1 MPVAPLFAV
10 LAALCAQ
17 GPFDG
22 GPRWRDAAPSSA
34 PWLPGALAFTAGG
47 ETLFDVAQG
56 TNARAALHSSAPAR
70 GGAALTPLASLAL
83 SGVSGSVDAAAGDDV
98 DELYVVVQRSVG
110 SGGLRATELARLAM
124 SPQGGLVERWRV
136 PIGVPGNGGAR
147 VLASRDG
154 GRVAVALGD
163 SSAGTLLVEWR
174 AGPDGA
180 TLASH
185 AAAAGPLRAFAASAD
200 LGCVATVAGSELRV
214 LRGDGTLEHAE
225 TLPGS
230 TNALALAAEARVL
243 AVGALGQVRV
253 LAGGNAGWVL
263 SSSIPGV
270 GAELPVRAAL
280 DDDGS
285 TLALGWWES
294 ASGRGTRAQVWD
306 LGAGALRYARVTQSA
321 ASAPQDFLEALALTR
336 DGARAAFGR
345 WGGDGQPEAWL
356 VDVASGQVLLQADVS
371 GSVRAL
377 GLDER
382 GSRLA
387 VAAKATHASVFSS
400 SGEVVLFDTGERLL
414 QCVEEAR
421 AGGSLALVRRA
432 PHAASVIFF
441 VGAARATPALQG
453 GVAWWVDRATASV
466 LPRAVESD
474 GVARLFWPLSSAAAG
489 TVLTVQTVERVPGVG
504 TRVQPEV
511 LRVPLF

>member
-22 GPRWRDAAPSSA
+22 GPRWRDAAPPSA
-34 PWLPGALAFTAGG
+34 PWLPGALGFTAGG
-47 ETLFDVAQG
+47 EALFDVAQG

-70 GGAALTPLASLAL
+70 GGAALAPLASLAL
-83 SGVSGSVDAAAGDDV
+83 PGLSGTVDAAVGDEL
-98 DELYVVVQRSVG
+98 DELYVLVQRNVR
-110 SGGLRATELARLAM
+110 SGGLRATELARLAL
-124 SPQGGLVERWRV
+124 SPQGGLSESWRV
-136 PIGVPGNGGAR
+136 PIGGPGNGAAR
-147 VLASRDG
+147 VVASRDG

-163 SSAGTLLVEWR
+163 SAAGSLLVEWR

-180 TLASH
+180 LLATRS
-185 AAAAGPLRAFAASAD
+185 ATAGPLRAFAASAD
-200 LGCVATVAGSELRV
+200 LDCVAVVAGSELRV

-253 LAGGNAGWVL
+253 LAGGSAGWAL
-263 SSSIPGV
+263 SSSIAGV

-285 TLALGWWES
+285 TLALGWWDS

-306 LGAGALRYARVTQSA
+306 LGAGALRYARATQSA
-321 ASAPQDFLEALALTR
+321 PSAPQDYLEALALTR

-356 VDVASGQVLLQADVS
+356 VDVASGQVLLSADVS

-377 GLDER
+377 SLDEH

-387 VAAKATHASVFSS
+387 LSAKSTHASVFGST
-400 SGEVVLFDTGERLL
+400 GEVVLFDTGERLL

-421 AGGSLALVRRA
+421 AGGSLALARLA
-432 PHAASVIFF
+432 PQAASVLFF
-441 VGAARATPALQG
+441 VGPARGTPAMQG
-453 GVAWWVDRATASV
+453 GLPWWVDRASASI
-466 LPRAVESD
+466 LPRTVASD
-474 GVARLFWPLSSAAAG
+474 GVARLSLSLSPAAAG
-489 TVLTVQTVERVPGVG
+489 TVLTVQSVERVPGVG

-511 LRVPLF
+511 LRLSIL